1 MLVVLVWGLVIGGV
15 CAAISI
21 GGDILMNTKTGGKIM
36 AKLTGGHDYED

>member
-15 CAAISI
+15 CTAISI
-21 GGDILMNTKTGGKIM
+21 GGDILMKTEIGDKIM